1 MAVYGALG
9 SVSRNRAAPIGLIA
23 ILWIFPAAAVGLH
36 PGTLLSQYG
45 HDVWDSDSGLPQNS
59 VDAIA
64 QTQDGYLWLGTQEGL
79 VRFDGVRF
87 TVFDTRNT
95 PALRDDW
102 VHALRQTRDGTLWVG
117 TAEGLV
123 PLRDGRFPEH
133 APQDELSHSNVLALV
148 ESRDGSLWVGTNRG
162 IARQRE
168 GSWGF
173 FGEKEGAPIGP
184 AIAIAE
190 DRDGVLWVGSRSGLS
205 RLEGERFVPVEASSA
220 LSTPVIA
227 LLPDPEGGLWVG
239 TTRGLAHWNG
249 HSLASETLPA
259 PAAGAPVQAL
269 YGDGEGV
276 LWIGSVKGLARRDK
290 RGISLLS
297 REGGLS
303 SEEIDAISEDREGSL
318 WVGTR
323 DGGLNRLKDERVA
336 NFTDHQGL
344 PENRVWSVFEDNEE
358 TLWVGTADG
367 SLSRLARGA
376 ARFEV
381 FANLGVSI
389 RAIDQDREGDLWIGT
404 RGKGLFRLHGKR
416 LHQYTAQEGFPAV
429 FAAALCPDPSGG
441 MWIGTGGMG
450 LFFHLNGKF
459 TRYSDRDGLA
469 SNAVFSMLRAR
480 DGTLWV
486 GTFGGGV
493 SRFRDG
499 KFANLTTTDGLA
511 HNIVMSI
518 LEDANGSFWFG
529 TRGGLSRWS
538 KGRFTT
544 YRQREGLFHDAVQS
558 VLEDGR
564 GYLWLTSNRGI
575 VRVRSSELEAA
586 AARRGL
592 TVHPVGFTTAN
603 GMRSVECNNGQEGVW
618 RGRDGRLW
626 FATVRGLAMA
636 DPQRIELNRVPPKV
650 VIERIV
656 AGRQTLVPSGSLF
669 VASSIRDVE
678 FDYTALAFRN
688 PGAIRFR
695 YRLDGYDRG
704 WIEAGQR
711 REAYYTNLPPG
722 RFAFRVVACNE
733 DGVWSPLGAT
743 SELTLARSLTETPG
757 FRSSVLVLA
766 ALLTWGVH
774 RLRLKRLAARE
785 ALRTAVVEARLS
797 SLQAQLQPHFLF
809 NALNS
814 LLPLVGREPGRAK
827 RMIVRIADLL
837 RASLLS
843 ETTSVVT
850 LERDLAVLDE
860 YLDIERMRFR
870 DRIRVEIEADANART
885 AAVPSFLLQPLVE
898 NALKHGADPRT
909 GRVRV
914 QLSARVDE
922 GYLVLV
928 IRDDGPGLA
937 PELGAVSRGIGLS
950 NLRRRLETLYPGRH
964 RLSLTNAP
972 EGGCEVL
979 VRIPFSSEPIAGEG
993 SPWRRRARAAR
1004 G

>member
-1 MAVYGALG
+1 MAVHGGLG
-9 SVSRNRAAPIGLIA
+9 SVSRNRAAA
-23 ILWIFPAAAVGLH
+23 IPLLAMLWIFPAAANGLH
-36 PGTLLSQYG
+36 PGTPLSQYG

-123 PLRDGRFPEH
+123 SVREGRFPRESRK
-133 APQDELSHSNVLALV
+133 DELSTSNVLALF
-148 ESRDGSLWVGTNRG
+148 ESRDGSLWVGTTRG
-162 IARQRE
+162 IARRT
-168 GSWGF
+168 GDRVRL
-173 FGEKEGAPIGP
+173 FGEKEGAPAGAVL
-184 AIAIAE
+184 AIVE
-190 DRDGVLWVGSRSGLS
+190 DRDGVLWIGSRSGLS
-205 RLEGERFVPVEASSA
+205 RFQGEGFVSVEAA
-220 LSTPVIA
+220 CERGGAVLS

-239 TTRGLAHWNG
+239 TTKGLSHWDG
-249 HSLASETLPA
+249 HSLASETLPGA
-259 PAAGAPVQAL
+259 AAGAPVQAL
-269 YGDGEGV
+269 YRDGEGT
-276 LWIGSVKGLARRDK
+276 LWIGTARGLARRSN
-290 RGISLLS
+290 GTISLLS
-297 REGGLS
+297 NEQRLS
-303 SEEIDAISEDREGSL
+303 SDEIDAIAEDREGSL

-336 NFTDHQGL
+336 NFTDRQGL
-344 PENRVWSVFEDNEE
+344 PDNKVWSVFEDRSAN
-358 TLWVGTADG
+358 LWVGTADG
-367 SLSRLARGA
+367 SVSRARPGSSS
-376 ARFEV
+376 FEV
-381 FANLGVSI
+381 QARVGAPVLSLAEDETG
-389 RAIDQDREGDLWIGT
+389 GLWIGT
-404 RGKGLFRLHGKR
+404 RGNGAYRLEGTKLRHWTVEDGFRPISIPALCADRRGGVWLGTAGSGLFLY
-416 LHQYTAQEGFPAV
+416 Q
-429 FAAALCPDPSGG
+429 
-441 MWIGTGGMG
+441 
-450 LFFHLNGKF
+450 NGRF
-459 TRYSDRDGLA
+459 TQWTDKDGLG
-469 SNAVFSMLRAR
+469 SNAVFTVYQDRSDA
-480 DGTLWV
+480 LWI
-486 GTFGGGV
+486 GTFGGGL
-493 SRFRDG
+493 SRFSAG
-499 KFANLTTTDGLA
+499 GFETWTTREGLA
-511 HNIVMSI
+511 HNIVLSI
-518 LEDANGSFWFG
+518 LEEPPGTFWFG

-538 KGRFTT
+538 DGKFTT
-544 YRQREGLFHDAVQS
+544 YRQREGLFHDAVQR
-558 VLEDGR
+558 VLDDGH

-575 VRVRSSELEAA
+575 FRVRSSELAA
-586 AARRGL
+586 FAQGRRSQL
-592 TVHPVGFTTAN
+592 HPVGFTTAN
-603 GMRSVECNNGQEGVW
+603 GMRSVECNNGQQGGW
-618 RGRDGRLW
+618 KGRDGRLW
-626 FATVRGLAMA
+626 FATLKGLAMA

-650 VIERIV
+650 VVERIV
-656 AGRQTLVPSGSLF
+656 AGRRALAASNDIVVPSP
-669 VASSIRDVE
+669 VRDVE
-678 FDYTALAFRN
+678 FDYTALSFRN

-704 WIEAGQR
+704 WIEAGGR

-722 RFAFRVVACNE
+722 HFVFRVIACNE
-733 DGVWSPLGAT
+733 DGVWSPSGAS
-743 SELTLARSLTETPG
+743 SELTFARSLTETAG
-757 FRSSVLVLA
+757 FQAAIFVLA
-766 ALLTWGVH
+766 ALVTWGTH
-774 RLRLKRLAARE
+774 RLRVKRLAARE

-814 LLPLVGREPGRAK
+814 LLPLVGSEPGRAK
-827 RMIVRIADLL
+827 RMIIRIADLL

-914 QLSARVDE
+914 QLSARVE
-922 GYLVLV
+922 EEELILV

-937 PELGAVSRGIGLS
+937 PEPGALSRGIGLS

-964 RLSLTNAP
+964 RLSLTNTP

-979 VRIPFSSEPIAGEG
+979 VRIPFSSEPIAGEV
-993 SPWRRRARAAR
+993 SPWRRRVRAAR